1 MKSKMI
7 FLPLLPILLVFFFL
21 EAKKIR
27 QQKKPTTNK
36 ITRSSKGLFIA
47 PDFTLLDDQGS
58 EFTLSSLRGKKVALY
73 FYPKDGT
80 PGCTKQACSIR
91 DGFSELKNA
100 GIEVIGLSYGS
111 HAKFKK
117 GHRLPFRILK
127 LTKHVAKLYDVQGLF
142 GFPKRI
148 TYLINE
154 DGNVSDVIKDIDTA
168 HHADQI
174 LEGFGTQA

>member
-27 QQKKPTTNK
+27 QQKKTSTNK

-80 PGCTKQACSIR
+80 PGCTKQACSFR
-91 DGFSELKNA
+91 DEHAAILAA
-100 GIEVIGLSYGS
+100 GAVVLGVSTDDAAS
-111 HAKFKK
+111 H
-117 GHRLPFRILK
+117 RRFRA
-127 LTKHVAKLYDVQGLF
+127 T
-142 GFPKRI
+142 
-148 TYLINE
+148 
-154 DGNVSDVIKDIDTA
+154 
-168 HHADQI
+168 
-174 LEGFGTQA
+174 